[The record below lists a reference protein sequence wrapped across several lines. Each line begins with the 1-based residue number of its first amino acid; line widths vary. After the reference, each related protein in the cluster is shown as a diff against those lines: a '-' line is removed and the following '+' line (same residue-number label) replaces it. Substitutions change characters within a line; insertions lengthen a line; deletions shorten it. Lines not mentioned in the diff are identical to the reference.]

1 MNPKTLFDFHSY
13 LFALTEKNKLA
24 RTHAFYPCYCS
35 GISYLEEMLSNSRN
49 HKAFVCLTDTSE
61 DSTTRKSGGWFKRR
75 VFTVFILCRYNTR
88 SQDDYREKLGICR
101 ELFRQLHSRFLID
114 EHDLHLLDVNRRAS
128 SQPDARSASQAG
140 AGNRASVNN
149 ELAYLDVEN
158 IRSRE
163 LGGQFLNGCTGLYFM
178 LAIDEPVDLQYD
190 KDEWNE

>member
-1 MNPKTLFDFHSY
+1 MDAKHLFDFHNY
-13 LFALTEKNKLA
+13 LYELVEKNKLA
-24 RTHAFYPCYCS
+24 RTHEFYPCSCS
-35 GISYLEEMLSNSRN
+35 GISYLEEMLSNSRS

-88 SQDDYREKLGICR
+88 SQEDYREKLGVCR

-114 EHDLHLLDVNRRAS
+114 EHDL
-128 SQPDARSASQAG
+128 Q
-140 AGNRASVNN
+140 N

-178 LAIDEPVDLQYD
+178 LAIDEPIDLQYD
-190 KDEWNE
+190 ATAWNE